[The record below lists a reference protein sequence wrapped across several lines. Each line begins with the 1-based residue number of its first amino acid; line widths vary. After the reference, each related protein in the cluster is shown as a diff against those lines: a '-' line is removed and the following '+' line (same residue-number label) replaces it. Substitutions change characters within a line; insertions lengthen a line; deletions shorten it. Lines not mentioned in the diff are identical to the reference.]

1 MVVLWPKESIYVP
14 MIKLQ
19 IDRLASEGAA
29 HFDAAKD
36 KLAQDL
42 ARQVSVHPSD
52 SPHRPVSWLEG

>member
-1 MVVLWPKESIYVP
+1 MP